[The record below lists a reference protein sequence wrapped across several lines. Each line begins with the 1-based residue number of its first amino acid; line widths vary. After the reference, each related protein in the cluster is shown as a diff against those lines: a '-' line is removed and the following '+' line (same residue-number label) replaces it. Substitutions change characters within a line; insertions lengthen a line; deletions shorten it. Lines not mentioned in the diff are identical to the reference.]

1 MVEQSK
7 INPSAALL
15 IIGNEILSGR
25 TQDSN
30 LKYLAETLLTK
41 GIKLIEARVIPDI
54 EFEIMKAVTELR
66 TKVDYLFTTGGIG
79 PTHDDITAECMAKAF
94 NVPLELNSNAR
105 SILLSYYGSES
116 ELTEAR
122 LKMAMIPVGASLI
135 SNPVSGAPGFKIE
148 NVHVM
153 AGVPRIMQAMLDD
166 VMMSLIGGE
175 LITSMTVGCNLGES
189 VLAKRLTVIQDHYP
203 SVEIGSYPQFRN
215 GAVGVSLVTRG
226 TDKQIV
232 NEVKEKIKSM
242 IIDLG
247 GEIKSEF

>member
-1 MVEQSK
+1 
-7 INPSAALL
+7 
-15 IIGNEILSGR
+15 
-25 TQDSN
+25 
-30 LKYLAETLLTK
+30 
-41 GIKLIEARVIPDI
+41 
-54 EFEIMKAVTELR
+54 
-66 TKVDYLFTTGGIG
+66 
-79 PTHDDITAECMAKAF
+79 
-94 NVPLELNSNAR
+94 
-105 SILLSYYGSES
+105 
-116 ELTEAR
+116 
-122 LKMAMIPVGASLI
+122 
-135 SNPVSGAPGFKIE
+135 
-148 NVHVM
+148 M